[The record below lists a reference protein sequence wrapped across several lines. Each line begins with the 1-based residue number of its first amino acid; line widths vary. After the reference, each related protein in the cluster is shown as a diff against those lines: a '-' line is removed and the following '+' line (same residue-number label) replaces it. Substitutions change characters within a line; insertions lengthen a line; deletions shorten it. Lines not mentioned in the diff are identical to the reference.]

1 MQSHTYKLGTES
13 FKTLSMAYKR
23 FPLKGCCEFL
33 TIGLIYCRI
42 MPTKHV
48 RNACLYL
55 KKERERES
63 TQNWFKCEILL
74 TCSMIN
80 PMNPVNIINLTNC

>member
-48 RNACLYL
+48 RNACLFFL
-55 KKERERES
+55 FKKERALR
-63 TQNWFKCEILL
+63 TGLNVKFYLL
-74 TCSMIN
+74 
-80 PMNPVNIINLTNC
+80 VL